1 MQFFKLCDF
10 LNIRGRWHLGEITG
24 PAGDEVDMDRGQ
36 RIEHTAP
43 LQIEVTDLG
52 EVLDFCLTSFNA
64 PVCNAKLAAEIGA
77 VAGDDVQVIP
87 VEINEQK
94 GMVALNAVRVVPCID
109 EARSEFIKWTEHDH
123 RADLAGEFRQVTKL
137 VLARD
142 TIPDDAHF
150 FRIAG
155 WEVALIVSEEVKAAM
170 ERIGCIGA
178 TFIELES

>member
-10 LNIRGRWHLGEITG
+10 LNIRGRWHL
-24 PAGDEVDMDRGQ
+24 
-36 RIEHTAP
+36 
-43 LQIEVTDLG
+43 
-52 EVLDFCLTSFNA
+52 
-64 PVCNAKLAAEIGA
+64 
-77 VAGDDVQVIP
+77 
-87 VEINEQK
+87 
-94 GMVALNAVRVVPCID
+94 D

-155 WEVALIVSEEVKAAM
+155 WEVALIVSEEVKSAM
-170 ERIGCIGA
+170 ERVGCFGA
-178 TFIELES
+178 EFIELET